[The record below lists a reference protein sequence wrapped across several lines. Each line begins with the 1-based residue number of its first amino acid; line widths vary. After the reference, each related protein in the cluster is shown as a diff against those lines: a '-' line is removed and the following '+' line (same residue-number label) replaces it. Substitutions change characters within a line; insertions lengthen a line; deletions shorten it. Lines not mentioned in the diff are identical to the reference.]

1 MSEPQ
6 RDRLNDEEFIRH
18 RLYGGEGGAM
28 KRYAALVLAKPSL
41 PRLLRYELLTTL
53 LGPIPG
59 AVGIALRKTFWPFLF
74 PAIGRGVIFGAGVVI
89 RHPERIRIG
98 DGVMID
104 DGAVIDG
111 RGAGDDGVVLGDRV
125 IVNRG
130 AQIQAKVGGISIGAE
145 TNVGSGVR
153 IISQGPIRIAEQ
165 VSIAGGCCIAGGR
178 YVVER
183 TGDEADDKRRFTGG
197 TISIGKKAR
206 LGMNALVQDGVTIGE
221 GAIVAPASVVMT
233 DVAAQTVVS
242 GFPARPWRERKVR
255 GEDAGGDAAG
265 GDAAGTAAATHAGPD
280 AIDEEIA
287 ARIRAWLTE
296 TKFAEFGEGELSDA
310 DSLFDHDI
318 LDSLGLVGLVAW
330 LEATFDV
337 QVSDEDLVP
346 ENMESVARIARY
358 VRGRT
363 SAASA

>member
-1 MSEPQ
+1 
-6 RDRLNDEEFIRH
+6 
-18 RLYGGEGGAM
+18 M
-28 KRYAALVLAKPSL
+28 KRYAALVLANPSL

-59 AVGIALRKTFWPFLF
+59 ALGIALRKTFYPFLF
-74 PAIGRGVIFGAGVVI
+74 PRIGRGVIFGCGVVI
-89 RHPERIRIG
+89 RHPERIALG

-111 RGAGDDGVVLGDRV
+111 RGAGDDAIVLGDRV

-197 TISIGKKAR
+197 TISIGRKAR
-206 LGMNALVQDGVTIGE
+206 LGMNALIQDGVTIGE

-242 GFPARPWRERKVR
+242 GFPARVWRERKVR
-255 GEDAGGDAAG
+255 GEGEAAAGAGGDAA
-265 GDAAGTAAATHAGPD
+265 AAGATAATVGAAGSGAAD

-287 ARIRAWLTE
+287 AKIRGWLEE
-296 TKFAEFGEGELSDA
+296 TKFAEFGEGELSDT

-330 LEATFDV
+330 LEEAFDV
-337 QVSDEDLVP
+337 RVADEDLVP

>member
-1 MSEPQ
+1 VSDPQ
-6 RDRLNDEEFIRH
+6 RDQLRDEEFIRH
-18 RLYGGEGGAM
+18 RLYGGQGGAM
-28 KRYAALVLAKPSL
+28 KRYAALVLANPSL

-53 LGPIPG
+53 FGPIPG
-59 AVGIALRKTFWPFLF
+59 ALGIALRKTFYPLLF
-74 PAIGRGVIFGAGVVI
+74 PSIGRGVIFGCGVVL
-89 RHPERIRIG
+89 RHPERILLG

-104 DGAVIDG
+104 DYAVVDG
-111 RGAGDDGVVLGDRV
+111 RGAGDEGVVLGDRV

-130 AQIQAKVGGISIGAE
+130 AAIQAKVGGITIGEE
-145 TNVGSGVR
+145 TSVGSGVR
-153 IISQGPIRIAEQ
+153 IISQGPIRIAEH

-178 YVVER
+178 YVVDR

-197 TISIGKKAR
+197 TISIGRKAR
-206 LGMNALVQDGVTIGE
+206 LGINALIQDGVTIGE

-233 DVAAQTVVS
+233 DVAAHTVVS
-242 GFPARPWRERKVR
+242 GFPARVWRERKVR
-255 GEDAGGDAAG
+255 GEGETDATAG
-265 GDAAGTAAATHAGPD
+265 AAAPATSVAGNGDD

-287 ARIRAWLTE
+287 ARIRGWLTE

-330 LEATFDV
+330 LEATFDLHV
-337 QVSDEDLVP
+337 ADEDLVP